1 MVDILVRVE
10 CYCGYNADER
20 PVRVFLGGKM
30 VDVAA
35 VEDIWYSPGVT
46 YFRLLL
52 GNGERYVL
60 RRQDAQDV
68 WSLEAFR
75 AKTTEG
81 TVT

>member
-20 PVRVFLGGKM
+20 PVRVFL
-30 VDVAA
+30 VAA